1 MSCEGDSHKIKGNG
15 KQLCPKC
22 VCDDKQNRT
31 IDKHAMTNQVKNTDS
46 WNISLFPK
54 RKVLNGNMNVI
65 TLSGLFK
72 VKNETLLFSK
82 LFS

>member
-46 WNISLFPK
+46 
-54 RKVLNGNMNVI
+54 
-65 TLSGLFK
+65 
-72 VKNETLLFSK
+72 
-82 LFS
+82 